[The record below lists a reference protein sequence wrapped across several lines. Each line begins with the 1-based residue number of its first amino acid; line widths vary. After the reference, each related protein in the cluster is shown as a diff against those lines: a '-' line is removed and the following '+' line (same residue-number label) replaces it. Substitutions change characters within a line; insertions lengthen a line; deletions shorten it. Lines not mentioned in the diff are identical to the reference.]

1 MYLLPDSFSH
11 IINKL
16 YYIILKCFKLLLTA
30 IQVWTL
36 CYISI
41 WHEDDFPILNNP
53 LDKRRERWQSLLHVS
68 VQMAPVTCSLQ
79 GRFFYLT
86 RLITSFRSW
95 VGHTDLLQLMLFQ
108 KSQNVHSSW
117 ESYNYLLLIHVNHI
131 IELRIHQSMF
141 LNWPLKRHWCNKN
154 SPQCPSHLK
163 TLNIAD
169 FQDYL
174 RWGKETIGIY

>member
-1 MYLLPDSFSH
+1 MYILPDSFSH

-41 WHEDDFPILNNP
+41 WHEDDFPILDNP
-53 LDKRRERWQSLLHVS
+53 LDKRRERWQSLLHIS
-68 VQMAPVTCSLQ
+68 IQMAPVTCSLQ
-79 GRFFYLT
+79 GRFFFFFWKIFFYLT
-86 RLITSFRSW
+86 WLITSFRSW
-95 VGHTDLLQLMLFQ
+95 VGHNDLLQLMLFQ

-117 ESYNYLLLIHVNHI
+117 ESYNYLLLIYANDI

-141 LNWPLKRHWCNKN
+141 L
-154 SPQCPSHLK
+154 SCPSKKALM
-163 TLNIAD
+163 
-169 FQDYL
+169 Q
-174 RWGKETIGIY
+174 